1 MTDASQ
7 KYDEIPVVRV
17 NYSGILR
24 QQRCRWAG
32 HAHRVRRLRVIQ
44 PRRPPP
50 LWGNG
55 YHAAAAMCWSIR
67 AAAEKAT
74 MWDATAFQ
82 PSDGYYPALH
92 AIAEQA
98 GPGVDVEQLAR
109 DCAQAAREA
118 CMSVGPE
125 WRVMWLDGEPVV
137 ERKLERDLGLV
148 ETSVGWRRVV
158 LDGVLDLGLVRRDGR
173 QRVVDHKTTSS
184 WPERPGEAD
193 VGAELRGVDLRDD
206 LQTRIYA
213 ALLQTHLPP
222 SGERDVRVPTTK
234 GHIDVTIPI
243 PARVEAYH
251 LVRRAEVGRLPPRL
265 KRGGLSRAQSVVA
278 TEAQWYEAIAAEGQS
293 VDEYRAELARA
304 RLVRWQAW
312 APCEA
317 TQATIDSAIRLAC
330 EVARQVAEDEQRDP
344 SEIMRSPQS
353 GRWYPGRD
361 FGGLHPSSDAEAFA
375 LSGCPACDFR
385 DLCVAEERGDH
396 QAAAL
401 TLAADFEVRPLR

>member
-1 MTDASQ
+1 MTDAS
-7 KYDEIPVVRV
+7 YDEIPVVRV
-17 NYSGILR
+17 NYSKILR
-24 QQRCRWAG
+24 HQRCHWAA
-32 HAHRVRRLRVIQ
+32 HAHGVRRLRVLQ

-55 YHAAAAMCWSIR
+55 YHAAAATCWRVR
-67 AAAEKAT
+67 AKLETENFWAAGRLSEA
-74 MWDATAFQ
+74 
-82 PSDGYYPALH
+82 DGFEAAH
-92 AIAEQA
+92 DAIAEQA

-118 CMSVGPE
+118 CVAVAPE

-137 ERKLERDLGLV
+137 ERKLERDLGLE
-148 ETSVGWRRVV
+148 ETAVGWRRVV
-158 LDGVLDLGLVRRDGR
+158 LDGVLDLGLVHRDGR

-184 WPERPGEAD
+184 WPERPGETD

-213 ALLQTHLPP
+213 ALLQGHLPP
-222 SGERDVRVPTTK
+222 SGERTVRVATMAGHLDIEVPT
-234 GHIDVTIPI
+234 
-243 PARVEAYH
+243 PAKVEAYH
-251 LVRRAEVGRLPPRL
+251 LVRRAEVGRPPSRL

-278 TEAQWYEAIAAEGQS
+278 TESQWLAAIEEEGQS

-317 TQATIDSAIRLAC
+317 TQATIDSAVRLAV
-330 EVARQVAEDEQRDP
+330 EVARQIAEDEERDP
-344 SEIMRSPQS
+344 SEIMRSPQP

-361 FGGLHPSSDAEAFA
+361 FGGLHPSSEAEAFA

-385 DLCVAEERGDH
+385 DLCIAEERGDH
-396 QAAAL
+396 DAAAL
-401 TLAADFEVRPLR
+401 HLAADFEVRPLR